1 MKSSL
6 RRKLATLAVLFLLPL
21 AIRLYP
27 IRHGFP
33 RNYVPDT
40 HVVRA
45 ALSMARD
52 RDLAPR
58 AGEQS
63 IYPYLMPYVLLP
75 CYAGQYAIG
84 KAAGA
89 WKDAREYGEHLLDE
103 PEDAAI
109 VARILV
115 ALFGA
120 LTPLVVFRTAR
131 AAGLRSGAWIAA
143 GLAATSLLHVQLSTH
158 ERPWVPMTFF
168 MALAAWPAARYVRDG
183 LGARLVLS
191 AASAGLAAACHQ
203 GGLAALAIP
212 GLAWLLGPLAWR
224 SRDLA
229 RRAGQGLLAV
239 VVFGATAL
247 VLGYPH
253 LLLHG
258 IHPEKVIGAEAIAE
272 EGGMNFGGT
281 TLVLDVRWESF
292 PRLAVALF
300 GYDPAIVVL
309 GLVGLA
315 FALARR
321 ELRAPSIFLVAWSAF
336 FMTNRSDHVRYL
348 LPALVFLCWPAGVI
362 AEELLERKWGTAFLA
377 LALLL
382 PTVQCLRLACL
393 LARPDTRAEAETAL
407 AALGPGARVA
417 IDRYGPDV
425 DLDRASL
432 VRLERLRTSVGEPLR
447 ARESR
452 RKRRFEEGALP
463 PERAGID
470 AVHLEELLEFDER
483 ARTLDVKSGLSA
495 LGSDPGAVLRA
506 LGVTHLL
513 LVERR
518 PGSRAGSPLA
528 ALTAGASAVR
538 VFDPSA
544 GRMRTAREAFL
555 PTEMDFPL
563 TALWQVERP
572 GPWMALYALGEPAGN

>member
-1 MKSSL
+1 
-6 RRKLATLAVLFLLPL
+6 
-21 AIRLYP
+21 
-27 IRHGFP
+27 
-33 RNYVPDT
+33 
-40 HVVRA
+40 
-45 ALSMARD
+45 
-52 RDLAPR
+52 
-58 AGEQS
+58 
-63 IYPYLMPYVLLP
+63 
-75 CYAGQYAIG
+75 
-84 KAAGA
+84 
-89 WKDAREYGEHLLDE
+89 
-103 PEDAAI
+103 
-109 VARILV
+109 
-115 ALFGA
+115 
-120 LTPLVVFRTAR
+120 
-131 AAGLRSGAWIAA
+131 
-143 GLAATSLLHVQLSTH
+143 
-158 ERPWVPMTFF
+158 
-168 MALAAWPAARYVRDG
+168 
-183 LGARLVLS
+183 
-191 AASAGLAAACHQ
+191 
-203 GGLAALAIP
+203 
-212 GLAWLLGPLAWR
+212 
-224 SRDLA
+224 
-229 RRAGQGLLAV
+229 
-239 VVFGATAL
+239 VFGATAL

-417 IDRYGPDV
+417 IDRYGPEV

-495 LGSDPGAVLRA
+495 LGSDPGSGAP
-506 LGVTHLL
+506 
-513 LVERR
+513 R
-518 PGSRAGSPLA
+518 PGRHPPAPRRAPSRIARGIAARGPDGRRLCGPRLRSVRGADAHGAGGLPADRDGLPAHGVVASGA
-528 ALTAGASAVR
+528 AGTLDGAVR
-538 VFDPSA
+538 
-544 GRMRTAREAFL
+544 AR
-555 PTEMDFPL
+555 
-563 TALWQVERP
+563 R
-572 GPWMALYALGEPAGN
+572 PAGN